1 MSPNTT
7 PSAPPITARRT
18 APAPPAVR
26 GGDTGSDV
34 VCTVRSS
41 FSSRTLS
48 KSDWMRYGRV
58 AVERINP
65 KLAMS
70 VRAQSQL
77 QRSPVRRRDHIPIRS
92 DRIGFGGLPMGL
104 VGVQIVQ
111 QSLHGGPHLVE
122 GLLADN
128 GRPLRFD
135 RGHPVAGMGHHS
147 TSPLGQA
154 DELGASVTGIRLPV
168 QGTKLLEVA

>member
-7 PSAPPITARRT
+7 PSAPTITARRT
-18 APAPPAVR
+18 ASAPPAVR

-48 KSDWMRYGRV
+48 SSDWMRYGRV
-58 AVERINP
+58 AAELIDR
-65 KLAMS
+65 KLAMT

-77 QRSPVRRRDHIPIRS
+77 QRSPVRRRDHIPKRS
-92 DRIGFGGLPMGL
+92 EASRRHASTTLSSTRRRVGRGSAVLTTGRRLCYWGRGVWQRGSPMRL
-104 VGVQIVQ
+104 VGVQIVEQ
-111 QSLHGGPHLVE
+111 ALHGGAHLVE

-128 GRPLRFD
+128 GRPLR
-135 RGHPVAGMGHHS
+135 
-147 TSPLGQA
+147 
-154 DELGASVTGIRLPV
+154 
-168 QGTKLLEVA
+168 